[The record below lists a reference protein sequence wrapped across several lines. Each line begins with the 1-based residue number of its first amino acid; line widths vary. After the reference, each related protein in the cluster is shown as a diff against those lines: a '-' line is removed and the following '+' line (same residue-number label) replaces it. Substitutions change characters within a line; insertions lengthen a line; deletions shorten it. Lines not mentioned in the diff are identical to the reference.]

1 MIKIQKIPLK
11 EFIIILQD
19 LYEEGV
25 NFIDLSGGEADG
37 DSDLLKDMIKIT
49 VKPEYME
56 EDYDEDDDDND
67 DDKDNNNMLSETDIN
82 DLI

>member
-25 NFIDLSGGEADG
+25 NFIDLSGGEADSG
-37 DSDLLKDMIKIT
+37 SDLLKDMIKIT

-56 EDYDEDDDDND
+56 EDYDEDDDDD

>member
-1 MIKIQKIPLK
+1 MTKIQKIPLQD
-11 EFIIILQD
+11 FITILQD

-25 NFIDLSGGEADG
+25 NFIDISGGDANP
-37 DSDLLKDMIKIT
+37 DSDQIKDMIKIT

-56 EDYDEDDDDND
+56 EDDDDYDDEDNT
-67 DDKDNNNMLSETDIN
+67 LSEKDIN

>member
-1 MIKIQKIPLK
+1 LQNLFQMTKIQKIPLQD
-11 EFIIILQD
+11 FITILQD

-25 NFIDLSGGEADG
+25 NFIDISGGDANP
-37 DSDLLKDMIKIT
+37 DSDQIKDMIKIT

-56 EDYDEDDDDND
+56 EDDDDYDDEDNT
-67 DDKDNNNMLSETDIN
+67 LSEKDIN

>member
-1 MIKIQKIPLK
+1 MTKIQKIPLQD
-11 EFIIILQD
+11 FITILQD

-25 NFIDLSGGEADG
+25 NFIDISGGDANP
-37 DSDLLKDMIKIT
+37 DSDQIKDMIKIT

-56 EDYDEDDDDND
+56 EDDDDDEDYD
-67 DDKDNNNMLSETDIN
+67 DEDNTLSEKDIN

>member
-1 MIKIQKIPLK
+1 MTKIQKIPLQD
-11 EFIIILQD
+11 FITILQD

-25 NFIDLSGGEADG
+25 NFIDISGGDANP
-37 DSDLLKDMIKIT
+37 DSDQLKDMIKIT

-56 EDYDEDDDDND
+56 EDDDDDE
-67 DDKDNNNMLSETDIN
+67 NNTLSEKDIN